1 MMMTVTKLLTIVT
14 KLVTIVTKL
23 VTVQADDSRDKVG
36 DSDKRLMV
44 VTRSS
49 PSRC

>member
-1 MMMTVTKLLTIVT
+1 MLARHTMMMTVT